1 LNLYLDLPPS
11 GFIGKPFQSNEGTF
25 YSLNNYNQILK
36 IEHDNSSASVN
47 VVYDF
52 NLNPING
59 KTHLALECYIRNPI
73 RNTTLIFGNL
83 NQYSEHLYNY
93 EFNPVNNTITPVN
106 FANNNVDNYYFNQN
120 YLFFISPNDSND
132 YLIKKISLQDYSE
145 VYSAIITPALNND
158 YLTNRTNVYL
168 KNNGEAYYIS
178 SSNMIFKL
186 NILSN
191 NNQISQIELQD
202 HIGGFFT
209 VLNDI

>member
-1 LNLYLDLPPS
+1 MPFKVTFPNLKKS
-11 GFIGKPFQSNEGTF
+11 VVFQNRPTQQDIEEAEK
-25 YSLNNYNQILK
+25 QIMK
-36 IEHDNSSASVN
+36 S
-47 VVYDF
+47 
-52 NLNPING
+52 
-59 KTHLALECYIRNPI
+59 
-73 RNTTLIFGNL
+73 
-83 NQYSEHLYNY
+83 
-93 EFNPVNNTITPVN
+93 
-106 FANNNVDNYYFNQN
+106 
-120 YLFFISPNDSND
+120 SND